1 VFDHPKLPAALRTEL
16 KEWVKKECKDE
27 WKKGDTEEQFY
38 YKSRKKAIGPF
49 KRRMW
54 DLPEDVRAAIGADLE
69 KTFAFLFDKLRVA
82 GTRAVV
88 DRYVK
93 PPLQSHAAPRA
104 VAVAAPDDLEAGE

>member
-1 VFDHPKLPAALRTEL
+1 MFDHPKLPAELRREL
-16 KEWVKKECKDE
+16 QEWVRAECKDE

-54 DLPEDVRAAIGADLE
+54 DLPAEVRAAIAADLE
-69 KTFAFLFDKLRVA
+69 KTFAFLFEQLRVT
-82 GTRAVV
+82 GTRAIT

-93 PPLQSHAAPRA
+93 PPLQSHAQPRP